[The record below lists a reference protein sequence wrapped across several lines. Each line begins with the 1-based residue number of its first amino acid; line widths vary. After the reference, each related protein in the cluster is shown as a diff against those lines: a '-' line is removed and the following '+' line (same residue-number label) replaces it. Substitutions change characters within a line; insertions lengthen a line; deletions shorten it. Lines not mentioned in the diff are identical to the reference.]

1 MRPIKWKGIRSGLT
15 ICCQKISQT
24 NLQCYSCMMKLKIIN
39 FGLFFKMRSR
49 DDFPLDSSWFV
60 CLWPTQKCRKNR
72 SDIILVT
79 NPLSESSDLLLSYQD
94 VCAERVLYHD
104 GGDGDHHDPILV
116 RIFRFQRS
124 RFPLFTRRLQRDAR
138 FGSARHRKKVNDEG
152 TKFHS
157 LERDM
162 RRKEMTNDIHFFP

>member
-24 NLQCYSCMMKLKIIN
+24 NLQSYSCIMKLKIIN

-60 CLWPTQKCRKNR
+60 CLWPTQKCRKTR

-79 NPLSESSDLLLSYQD
+79 NLLSESSASVEKILLIPEGNTEKPMPKMKATVPATIWTMPLMTAPFELRAMYGTPQPPQHIFLS
-94 VCAERVLYHD
+94 
-104 GGDGDHHDPILV
+104 
-116 RIFRFQRS
+116 F
-124 RFPLFTRRLQRDAR
+124 
-138 FGSARHRKKVNDEG
+138 
-152 TKFHS
+152 
-157 LERDM
+157 
-162 RRKEMTNDIHFFP
+162 